1 MMVLPPP
8 KPSPPPTTSGLG
20 RPDASRWRGAWA
32 RYGPPPQ
39 ATSTAGW
46 ALLPLR
52 AFLGG
57 TFAFAGLQKLAN
69 PGFFDKSNPTSIQAQ
84 LASAAR
90 VSPIHALVAHLT
102 GHAVLVGVVIAL
114 GEVAVGTA
122 TLVGFWSRVAAV
134 GGMLLSFCLFLTVS
148 FHSSPYYT
156 GSDIVFVFAWTPL
169 LVAGA
174 GGVLSVDAVVRD
186 AARARGGA
194 APATLVPVSFETVRK
209 VCGSYDAGTCRAMS
223 GAPCEPVPCPYLRK
237 GLGTE
242 RRVVQGDAGRRAFT
256 LQGVSAAAVA
266 ALAMAGSGLAAGLG
280 RLASGKSRQAA
291 TPVLSTATSTTAG
304 PSATTAT
311 TGVSSDTTSASSTP
325 TTTQSKPA
333 GTPIGPASAVPVG
346 GAASFQVPRT
356 GDPGVVVQPVA
367 GTFAAFDVV
376 CPHQGCVVA
385 YSTSAAKFI
394 CPCHGSQFNG
404 KTGAVEN
411 GPATSGLGRIRIK
424 EGPDGQ
430 LYVT

>member
-1 MMVLPPP
+1 M
-8 KPSPPPTTSGLG
+8 
-20 RPDASRWRGAWA
+20 
-32 RYGPPPQ
+32 
-39 ATSTAGW
+39 AGW

-57 TFAFAGLQKLAN
+57 TFVFAGLQKLAN

-90 VSPIHALVAHLT
+90 VSPIHALVAHLA

-122 TLVGFWSRVAAV
+122 TLVGFWSRAAAV
-134 GGMLLSFCLFLTVS
+134 GGVALSFCLFLTVS
-148 FHSSPYYT
+148 FHASPYYT
-156 GSDIVFVFAWTPL
+156 GSDIVFVFAWVPL

-186 AARARGGA
+186 VARVRSGA
-194 APATLVPVSFETVRK
+194 APATLVPVSFETVQK
-209 VCGSYDAGTCRAMS
+209 VCGSYDAGTCRAMW
-223 GAPCEPVPCPYLRK
+223 GAPCEPAPCPYLLK
-237 GLGTE
+237 GLRTE
-242 RRVVQGDAGRRAFT
+242 RRGVQGDIDRRAFT

-266 ALAMAGSGLAAGLG
+266 GLALAGAGLAAGFG
-280 RLASGKSRQAA
+280 RLAGGKSRQSA
-291 TPVLSTATSTTAG
+291 TPVLSTATSTTGG
-304 PSATTAT
+304 PSATTGT
-311 TGVSSDTTSASSTP
+311 TGATSGTTSASSTP
-325 TTTQSKPA
+325 TTTQGKPA

-346 GAASFQVPRT
+346 GAASFQIPRT
-356 GDPGVVVQPVA
+356 GDPGVVVQPQA

-376 CPHQGCVVA
+376 CPHQGCIVA
-385 YSTSAAKFI
+385 YSAPDKTFI

-404 KTGAVEN
+404 TTGAVLN
-411 GPATSGLGRIRIK
+411 GPATSDLGRIRIK